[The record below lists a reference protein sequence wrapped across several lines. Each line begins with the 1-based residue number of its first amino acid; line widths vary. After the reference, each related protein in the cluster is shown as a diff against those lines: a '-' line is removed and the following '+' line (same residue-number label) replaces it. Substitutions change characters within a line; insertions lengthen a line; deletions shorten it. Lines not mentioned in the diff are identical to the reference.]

1 MSDALNRAERCRELA
16 EGVPSSRGTD
26 SSIEIQ
32 DRDRYLRMA
41 TVAGDRLPMGQHM
54 KNRYRRSL
62 LMVTV
67 LVGAVVGI
75 AAQALAQF
83 TQQGPKLVGTLPV
96 GSPEQGYSVALSADG
111 DTAIVGGPSDNSQIG
126 AAWVYTR
133 SDGVWTQ
140 HGNKLVG
147 TGSVGNAQQ
156 GWSVALSA
164 DGDTFDNNGSGAAW
178 VFTRRHGVWTQQ
190 GDKLVGGSAVGNA
203 GQGISVALSADG
215 DTAIV
220 GGPFDNGS
228 GAAWVF
234 TRRRGVWTQQDD
246 KLVGSDAVGDAAQGR
261 SVALSADG
269 NTAIVGGPG
278 DLLPDPLRGGHVGAV
293 WVFTRSRGVW
303 IQQGPKLVGTDAV
316 PDSWQGWSVALS
328 ADGDTAITGG
338 PEDPLFLGIGA
349 AWIFARSG
357 GIWTQQSDK
366 LIGTGYTNPARQG
379 WSVAL
384 SANGNTAIVG
394 GPFDNN
400 QIGAAWVYTRSDGV
414 WTQHGNKLVGSDAV
428 GTAQRNAE
436 QGWSVALSA
445 DGNTA
450 VAGGPFDNNGIGAAW
465 VFIQPTKD
473 DCKDGRWLNFVS
485 RTSPFTFT
493 NESQCASYFAQQK

>member
-1 MSDALNRAERCRELA
+1 MSDALNQAERCRELA

-62 LMVTV
+62 LIVTV

-164 DGDTFDNNGSGAAW
+164 DGDTAIVGGPFDNNGSGATW

-190 GDKLVGGSAVGNA
+190 GDKVVGGGAVGNA
-203 GQGISVALSADG
+203 GQGISVALSSDG

-278 DLLPDPLRGGHVGAV
+278 DLNPDPLRGGHVGAV
-293 WVFTRSRGVW
+293 WIFTRSRGVW
-303 IQQGPKLVGTDAV
+303 TQEGPKLVGTDAV

-357 GIWTQQSDK
+357 GIWTQQGDK

-384 SANGNTAIVG
+384 SAN
-394 GPFDNN
+394 P
-400 QIGAAWVYTRSDGV
+400 
-414 WTQHGNKLVGSDAV
+414 
-428 GTAQRNAE
+428 
-436 QGWSVALSA
+436 
-445 DGNTA
+445 
-450 VAGGPFDNNGIGAAW
+450 
-465 VFIQPTKD
+465 
-473 DCKDGRWLNFVS
+473 NFTL
-485 RTSPFTFT
+485 RAP
-493 NESQCASYFAQQK
+493 